1 MCQWMIWKIKGQDK
15 FGYKSWLRLISLT
28 EWWGSGLYAENLYS
42 SKTKMRSFKKKTL
55 LILKIAL
62 ILREEAGEGTER
74 MPSFPPQ
81 TPGQHGCNLQ
91 DHFCV
96 ILCEHI
102 KGRQRRRLPHAL
114 GHCLGALETV
124 EIWNFLYK
132 GKMPWCH
139 CPFKNGAYRPDRCI
153 FTYYDLFCKQ
163 NMYETNAPFRLDL
176 TRDDEYIL
184 QFKWTLN
191 SINLST
197 RRPYT

>member
-81 TPGQHGCNLQ
+81 TPGQHGCTLQ

-139 CPFKNGAYRPDRCI
+139 CPFKTEHTCLTGVYSLIMISFVNKIC
-153 FTYYDLFCKQ
+153 TKQ
-163 NMYETNAPFRLDL
+163 MPPFVWIWLEMTNTSCSSSEL
-176 TRDDEYIL
+176 
-184 QFKWTLN
+184 
-191 SINLST
+191 
-197 RRPYT
+197 